1 MREEPQESDGHRV
14 LRHLQGI
21 VAWHAAATSLVR
33 NRKSRFPQSLVGLVE
48 VTPTKMGPDLMTVD
62 EVTEEFF
69 FRYPAL
75 SESPEARNFFE
86 SITGNYLIKT
96 EFSDTTHAEAVLIG
110 FVSYFSPGSH
120 SVNHGPPINEDD
132 LQFLR
137 RLVGLVCCQSF
148 TSCI

>member
-48 VTPTKMGPDLMTVD
+48 VTPTKLGPEGPDLMTVD

-69 FRYPAL
+69 ILHYPSRLKPA
-75 SESPEARNFFE
+75 
-86 SITGNYLIKT
+86 T
-96 EFSDTTHAEAVLIG
+96 
-110 FVSYFSPGSH
+110 
-120 SVNHGPPINEDD
+120 
-132 LQFLR
+132 FLK
-137 RLVGLVCCQSF
+137 V
-148 TSCI
+148 

>member
-48 VTPTKMGPDLMTVD
+48 VTPTKLGPEGPDLMTVD

-69 FRYPAL
+69 ILHYPSRLKPATFL
-75 SESPEARNFFE
+75 KVLL
-86 SITGNYLIKT
+86 G
-96 EFSDTTHAEAVLIG
+96 TTL
-110 FVSYFSPGSH
+110 
-120 SVNHGPPINEDD
+120 
-132 LQFLR
+132 
-137 RLVGLVCCQSF
+137 
-148 TSCI
+148 